1 MQNNSKQVYLGCFYM
16 FLGIFMFG
24 LGNVLIKKINLEVPV
39 IQTLFVRAL
48 LSCLGL
54 AVYFYLFGKKDLF
67 KTHNRALQIV
77 RGVIGFFSLYSLYL
91 SFDLLPLTDA
101 TAISFATPLFI
112 TALSLPVL
120 KEKVTTPL
128 WIAVCVGFIGVSI
141 MAEPTGHVTLLG
153 AGVAIFSAFF
163 ESLVMLFSRLLSRKD
178 APLTSVFYHATVI
191 AIIAGC
197 LTPFF
202 WVPVSFSM
210 VLYLILFALISCLGQ
225 IFVVYAYTT
234 APAVA
239 LAPIIY
245 TLMIWGALFGWFVW
259 GESLSHNLLMGMPIV
274 ILSGLYIVR
283 KESQKT
289 L

>member
-1 MQNNSKQVYLGCFYM
+1 M

-39 IQTLFVRAL
+39 IQTLFVRAF
-48 LSCLGL
+48 LSGVGL
-54 AVYFYLFGKKDLF
+54 AAYFYLFGKKELF

-77 RGVIGFFSLYSLYL
+77 RGIIGFFSLYSLYL

-112 TALSLPVL
+112 TALSFLVL

-128 WIAVCVGFIGVSI
+128 WVAVCIGFIGVSI

-202 WVPVSFSM
+202 WVPVSFSTM
-210 VLYLILFALISCLGQ
+210 LLLILFSLISCLGQ
-225 IFVVYAYTT
+225 IFVVYAYST

-259 GESLSHNLLMGMPIV
+259 GESLSHNLLIGMPIV
-274 ILSGLYIVR
+274 ILTGLYIVR

>member
-1 MQNNSKQVYLGCFYM
+1 M

-39 IQTLFVRAL
+39 IQTLFVRAF

-54 AVYFYLFGKKDLF
+54 FAYFYFFGKKELL
-67 KTHNRALQIV
+67 KTQNRPLQII
-77 RGVIGFFSLYSLYL
+77 RGVIGFFSLYTLYL

-101 TAISFATPLFI
+101 TAISFAAPLFI
-112 TALSLPVL
+112 TALSFLVL

-128 WIAVCVGFIGVSI
+128 WVAVCVGFIGVSI

-163 ESLVMLFSRLLSRKD
+163 ESLVMLFSRLLGRKD
-178 APLTSVFYHATVI
+178 APLTSVFYHAAII
-191 AIIAGC
+191 ALIAGC

-202 WVPVSFSM
+202 WVPVSFFTT
-210 VLYLILFALISCLGQ
+210 LLLILFSLISCLGQ

-259 GESLSHNLLMGMPIV
+259 GESLSRNLLIGMPIV

>member
-1 MQNNSKQVYLGCFYM
+1 MQTKSKQVYLGCLYM

-39 IQTLFVRAL
+39 IQTLFVRAF
-48 LSCLGL
+48 LSGVGL
-54 AVYFYLFGKKDLF
+54 AAYFYFFGKKELF
-67 KTHNRALQIV
+67 KTHNRPLQII
-77 RGVIGFFSLYSLYL
+77 RGVIGFFSLYTLYL

-112 TALSLPVL
+112 TALSFLVL
-120 KEKVTTPL
+120 KEKVTAPL

-202 WVPVSFSM
+202 WVPVSFSTM
-210 VLYLILFALISCLGQ
+210 LLLILFSLISCLGQ

-259 GESLSHNLLMGMPIV
+259 GESLSHNLLIGMPIV
-274 ILSGLYIVR
+274 ILTGLYIVR